1 MIITTAAGITVH
13 YQTDG
18 APSGR
23 PLVLIH
29 GGGAQLIGW
38 DERFCGMLVDAGFF
52 VIRLDNRDIGL
63 SQATGGPDDLAANY
77 DLNDMAHDV
86 LAVLDDLGVER
97 AHIAGMSMGG
107 YIAQLLAIHH
117 PSRVASLG
125 LMSTSPSSEPEFLV
139 GVHTGHSV
147 TEPPQILDRAAYITM
162 FVGGQRHYQSPGFP
176 FDADA
181 SAELGGRY
189 YDRAYT
195 PAGLIRQWNALLRG
209 PLERR
214 EQLATVTV
222 PTVVIH
228 GRQDQSVH
236 WNAAIE
242 TARLMPHAE
251 VHIYNEMGHD
261 VPEQLWPEFVLAL
274 ARTAARADTHNYTP
288 TDTDTHELKHKVG
301 EADA

>member
-1 MIITTAAGITVH
+1 MPLITTPAGIAVF

-18 APSGR
+18 DPSGM

-38 DERFCGMLVDAGFF
+38 DERFCSLLVDVGFY
-52 VIRLDNRDIGL
+52 VIRLDNRDVGL
-63 SQATGGPDDLAANY
+63 SQATGGPDDLAATY
-77 DLNDMAHDV
+77 DLTDMADDV
-86 LAVLDDLGVER
+86 LAVLDELGVER

-125 LMSTSPSSEPEFLV
+125 LMSTGPSSEPEFLV
-139 GVHTGHSV
+139 GVHTGEAV
-147 TEPPQILDRAAYITM
+147 ATAPEQLDRDAYVTM

-176 FDADA
+176 FDEAA

-195 PAGLIRQWNALLRG
+195 PAGLIRQWNALLNG

-214 EQLATVTV
+214 DDLTRVMV
-222 PTVVIH
+222 PTVIIH

-236 WNAAIE
+236 WRAALE
-242 TARLMPHAE
+242 MARLMPHSE
-251 VHIYNEMGHD
+251 VHIYEEMGHD
-261 VPEQLWPEFVLAL
+261 VPEQLWPQFVIAL
-274 ARTAARADTHNYTP
+274 ARTAGRAERTH
-288 TDTDTHELKHKVG
+288 
-301 EADA
+301 A

>member
-1 MIITTAAGITVH
+1 MPLITSAAGVAVF

-18 APSGR
+18 DPTGR

-38 DERFCGMLVDAGFF
+38 DERFCALLVDVGFF

-63 SQATGGPDDLAANY
+63 SQATGGPTDLAADY
-77 DLNDMAHDV
+77 DLSDMALDV

-107 YIAQLLAIHH
+107 FIAQLLAIHH

-125 LMSTSPSSEPEFLV
+125 LMSTAPSSDPQFLV
-139 GVHTGHSV
+139 GEHPAEPV
-147 TEPPQILDRAAYITM
+147 TALPEILDREAYITM
-162 FVGGQRHYQSPGFP
+162 FVGGQKHYQSPGFP
-176 FDADA
+176 FDAEA
-181 SAELGGRY
+181 SAELGARY

-195 PAGLIRQWNALLRG
+195 PVGLLRQWNALLRG

-214 EQLATVTV
+214 AELASVTV

-228 GRQDQSVH
+228 GRRDQSVH
-236 WNAAIE
+236 WNAALE
-242 TARLMPHAE
+242 TARLMPHSE
-251 VHIYNEMGHD
+251 VHIYEEMGHD
-261 VPEQLWPEFVLAL
+261 VPEQLWPQFVIAL
-274 ARTAARADTHNYTP
+274 ARTAARAERDTSTTERDVH
-288 TDTDTHELKHKVG
+288 
-301 EADA
+301 A